1 MKILIIGAP
10 RSGTTSLMKGIG
22 KQGFKKYQEP
32 WNKLKS
38 KHPDYKLIPEGKVVY
53 KTISRQVP
61 RYLDLTPLDFYL
73 ELVKSFDR
81 VVLLN
86 RLDIEEHLISIKNL
100 SYRSSIKKS
109 KQVKWSEKEI
119 PSSFKWSREETLES
133 IRLYTEVLDTISAKL
148 GIPIT
153 YYENLYNVDRDVA
166 RKEIEKLDLELSVE
180 KLLKSLDPKFKYKRN
195 ITIL

>member
-38 KHPDYKLIPEGKVVY
+38 NHPDYKLIPEGKIVY

-81 VVLLN
+81 IVLLN
-86 RLDIEEHLISIKNL
+86 RLNIEEHLISIKNL
-100 SYRSSIKKS
+100 SYRSSIKES

-133 IRLYTEVLDTISAKL
+133 IRIYTEVLDAISAKTS
-148 GIPIT
+148 IPIT
-153 YYENLYNVDRDVA
+153 YYENLYSVDREVA
-166 RKEIEKLDLELSVE
+166 RKEIQKLDLDLNIDE
-180 KLLKSLDPKFKYKRN
+180 LLKSLDPKYKYKQN
-195 ITIL
+195 ITLL